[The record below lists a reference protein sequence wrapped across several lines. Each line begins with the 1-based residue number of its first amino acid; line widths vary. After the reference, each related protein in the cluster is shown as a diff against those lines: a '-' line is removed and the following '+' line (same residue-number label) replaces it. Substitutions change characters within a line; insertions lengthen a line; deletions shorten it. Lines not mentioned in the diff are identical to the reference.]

1 VIASVKALEVAG
13 YRTVTRAAKKG
24 APGVAVLPLLDW

>member
-1 VIASVKALEVAG
+1 VIAWVKALEAG

-24 APGVAVLPLLDW
+24 APGVAVLPLLDC